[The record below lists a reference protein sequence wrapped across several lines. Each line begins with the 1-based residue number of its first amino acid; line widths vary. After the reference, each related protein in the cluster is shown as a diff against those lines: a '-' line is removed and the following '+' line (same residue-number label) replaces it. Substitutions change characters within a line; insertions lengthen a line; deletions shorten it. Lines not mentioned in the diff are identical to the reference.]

1 MAKRDK
7 MLESINGELT
17 DRNNILNSE
26 ISNLKTELLKY
37 KEATISEEQFDQGKM
52 DNKEFD

>member
-1 MAKRDK
+1 

-26 ISNLKTELLKY
+26 INNLKSELSKYRDSAITEEPY
-37 KEATISEEQFDQGKM
+37 D
-52 DNKEFD
+52 

>member
-17 DRNNILNSE
+17 DRNVILNSE
-26 ISNLKTELLKY
+26 IKNLKKELAKY
-37 KEATISEEQFDQGKM
+37 KESVIEDSYDQGKM